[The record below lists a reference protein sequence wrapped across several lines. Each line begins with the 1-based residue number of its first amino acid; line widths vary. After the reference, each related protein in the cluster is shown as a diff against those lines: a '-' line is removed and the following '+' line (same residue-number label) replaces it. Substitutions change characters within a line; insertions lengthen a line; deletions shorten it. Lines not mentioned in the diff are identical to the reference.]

1 MVGVLGSIPFWLI
14 PLSVLFVLLVS
25 VSKNQLLGSRQA
37 QTQRAKEDGYMKAKM
52 LSSIGIS
59 GLEVTQGLG
68 VGMTAGAT
76 LA

>member
-1 MVGVLGSIPFWLI
+1 MGSIPFWLI

-37 QTQRAKEDGYMKAKM
+37 QTQRAKEEGSMKAKM
-52 LSSIGIS
+52 LRSISIS